1 MKQLPKSIQV
11 TNILFMICLLLALL
25 IIGREFLYPIF
36 LAILF
41 AYLLFPLAALL
52 EKWRFPRVL
61 AILSSIILG
70 MAVIGGAM
78 YFFYQQL
85 KVFLNDFPELKE
97 QAYSNLDALQRKI
110 DLVTENNNEQRWWL
124 RERIGELINNS
135 GNLFNTI
142 FSATTGTAVKMGLQ
156 PVFVFFMLYYRERF
170 KKFIYIVFGEHSY
183 GKVRQILG
191 EVSEVTKNYIS
202 GVFIVVF
209 ILCFLNSFGLMIV
222 GVEYAVM
229 FGILSAVMNFIPYF
243 GTLIGAIFPLA
254 YTLVSD
260 EPANAVGVV
269 ILFMIIQFTENNILT
284 PNITG
289 GRVAINPFFTILVII
304 AGGMVWGIPGMFMSV
319 PYAGMAKVVCS
330 HIPGLRPIAFLISR
344 NKGSQLRN
352 GWKIIKGW
360 FAGRRKA

>member
-1 MKQLPKSIQV
+1 
-11 TNILFMICLLLALL
+11 MICLLLALL

-36 LAILF
+36 LAVLF

-52 EKWRFPRVL
+52 EKWYFPRVL
-61 AILSSIILG
+61 AILCSIILG
-70 MAVIGGAM
+70 MAVIGGAI

-85 KVFLNDFPELKE
+85 VVFLDDFPELKE

-110 DLVTENNNEQRWWL
+110 DVVTENNNQKRWWL
-124 RERIGELINNS
+124 RERIGDLINNS

-142 FSATTGTAVKMGLQ
+142 FSATTGTVVKMGLQ

-170 KKFIYIVFGEHSY
+170 KKFVYIVFGEHNQD
-183 GKVRQILG
+183 KVKQILG

-243 GTLIGAIFPLA
+243 GTLIGAAFPLA

-260 EPANAVGVV
+260 EPANAAGVV
-269 ILFMIIQFTENNILT
+269 ILFLIIQFTENNILT

-304 AGGMVWGIPGMFMSV
+304 AGGMIWGIPGMFMSV
-319 PYAGMAKVVCS
+319 PYAGMGKVVCS
-330 HIPGLRPIAFLISR
+330 HIPELRPISFLISR

-352 GWKIIKGW
+352 SWKIIKGW
-360 FAGRRKA
+360 FARK